1 MTITIAQAKHQAL
14 KLKQTLLDD
23 KMNNSSLSKKQ
34 IKEIVKLIDN
44 FVKCHC
50 SNNAIF
56 TKYTLLKAK
65 LSEVQECLR

>member
-1 MTITIAQAKHQAL
+1 MTITIAQAKQQAL
-14 KLKQTLLDD
+14 KLKQTLLSDET
-23 KMNNSSLSKKQ
+23 NTLSLNKKQ

-65 LSEVQECLR
+65 LNEVEECLR